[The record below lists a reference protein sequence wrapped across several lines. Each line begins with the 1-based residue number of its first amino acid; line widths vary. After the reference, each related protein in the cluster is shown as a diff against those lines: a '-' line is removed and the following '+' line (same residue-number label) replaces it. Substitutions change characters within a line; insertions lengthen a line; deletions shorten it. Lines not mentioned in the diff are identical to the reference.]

1 MILGRTPEGLIKIK
15 KDEPLGLRAVNCG
28 CCGVGC
34 GELPV
39 SGALR
44 ETIESATQVTINA
57 TYLYSPPFSLVAPWN
72 GSILLY
78 NNQTPPAPQGI
89 VRIEYSA
96 GILFA
101 FHEEAGGGQSV
112 FFLTLPLIPE
122 DCSQGGGGPGL
133 ATIKLNGTDFR
144 ASYIFE
150 AEPPDLFLEI
160 TFS

>member
-1 MILGRTPEGLIKIK
+1 MILGRTPNGAIKIK
-15 KDEPLGLRAVNCG
+15 SDGGLRAVNCA

-44 ETIESATQVTINA
+44 STIESATQVTISA
-57 TYLYSPPFSLVAPWN
+57 SYFYSEPFFLVAPWD
-72 GSILLY
+72 GSSFLY
-78 NNQTPPAPQGI
+78 DNQTPPEPQGI
-89 VRIEYSA
+89 VLITYSD

-122 DCSQGGGGPGL
+122 DCSQGGGPPGL

-144 ASYIFE
+144 ASYTFE